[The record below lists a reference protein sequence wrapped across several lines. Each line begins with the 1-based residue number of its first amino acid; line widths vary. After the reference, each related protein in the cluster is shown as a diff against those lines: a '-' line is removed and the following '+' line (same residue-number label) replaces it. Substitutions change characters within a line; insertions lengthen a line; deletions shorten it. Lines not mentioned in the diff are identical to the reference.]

1 MDWSATV
8 TPLADDVERVG
19 DRSCGACAAP
29 PIAEGPRRS
38 SSFCARLCG
47 EWVEARSMVESMLAG
62 PWLLRGHQEAL
73 LPAA

>member
-19 DRSCGACAAP
+19 DRSCGACAAA

-38 SSFCARLCG
+38 RSFCARAFCG
-47 EWVEARSMVESMLAG
+47 EWVEARSMVEGMFAE
-62 PWLLRGHQEAL
+62 LLRGHQVAL
-73 LPAA
+73 LPAE